1 MEAAALVGGKLATDL
16 LEVTSDP
23 AVLDSGGIWVVVVP
37 YDGDPVFARF
47 GSWGPVTRDFGSWR
61 GPNVEAWQSSVT
73 QDEYVAAVQSVREQI
88 AAGEVYQVNVCRVMR
103 APLPEGADI
112 LSLATHL
119 ASAHPAPYAAA
130 VRIPGAQIACASP
143 ELFLRR
149 DGARLVTGPIKGT
162 AKSADAFLEKDTAEN
177 IMIVDLMRNDIAQVA
192 RTGSVVVDELLRVE
206 EHPGLVHLVSD
217 VSCEL
222 RDSATWPEIFD
233 ATFPPGSVTGAPKL
247 AATRIIG
254 ELERASRGPYCGAIG
269 IVDADR
275 DWAELAVAIRTFWI
289 ADGYLHFGTGAGI
302 TWSSD
307 PLAEW
312 SETELKAERLVALA
326 SERGGI

>member
-23 AVLDSGGIWVVVVP
+23 AVLDSGGIWVAIVP
-37 YDGDPVFARF
+37 YDGEPVFARF
-47 GSWGPVTRDFGSWR
+47 GSWGPVTPDFGSWR

-103 APLPEGADI
+103 APLPEGADV

-119 ASAHPAPYAAA
+119 ASLHPAPFAAA
-130 VRIPGAQIACASP
+130 VRIPGAQIACVSP

-162 AKSADAFLEKDTAEN
+162 AKSAEAFLEKDTAEN